1 MSYVDLI
8 IQYLSGEL
16 SQEEATSFE
25 KEMESNDELKRTF
38 GEYAAAYDLIRD
50 QLRER
55 DEQLFRV
62 KLEEAMNH
70 EVRGPEHKLKTSW
83 LKRRWYI
90 LLAAACGLLF
100 VLTFLMD
107 RPTGNE
113 RILSRF
119 YDPGRDPI
127 LLALNQDT
135 RGESDPGILQYYM
148 GNYRGSMDTLAKR
161 IENRDVNKKVLLYYL
176 LSAIELDRQ
185 EEVLGMM
192 MVENSDSMDLPDQ
205 AITWYTTLALLKSGQ
220 RDAAYAE
227 LHPLTRQPGPYR
239 SDAIKL
245 EKVLLK

>member
-8 IQYLSGEL
+8 IKYLSGDL
-16 SQEEATSFE
+16 SQEEATSIE
-25 KEMESNDELKRTF
+25 KEMESNDELRRTLE
-38 GEYAAAYDLIRD
+38 EYAAAYDLIRD

-55 DEQLFRV
+55 DEKFFRA

-70 EVRGPEHKLKTSW
+70 EARGPEHKPGW

-100 VLTFLMD
+100 VLTFLLD

-135 RGESDPGILQYYM
+135 RGETDPGILQYYT

-161 IENRDVNKKVLLYYL
+161 IETRDVNKKVLLYYL

-192 MVENSDSMDLPDQ
+192 MVEKSDSMDLPDQ

-220 RDAAYAE
+220 RDAAFAE

-239 SDAIKL
+239 SDAVKL

>member
-8 IQYLSGEL
+8 IKYLSGDL

-25 KEMESNDELKRTF
+25 EEMESNDELRSMF
-38 GEYAAAYDLIRD
+38 EEYAAAYNLIRD

-55 DEQLFRV
+55 DEKFFRR

-70 EVRGPEHKLKTSW
+70 EARGPEHKPGW

-90 LLAAACGLLF
+90 PVVAASGLLF
-100 VLTFLMD
+100 ILTFLLE

-113 RILSRF
+113 RVLYRF
-119 YDPGRDPI
+119 YDPGRDPVI
-127 LLALNQDT
+127 LALNQDT
-135 RGESDPGILQYYM
+135 RGGSDPGILQYYM
-148 GNYRGSMDTLAKR
+148 GNYQGSMDSLSNR
-161 IENRDVNKKVLLYYL
+161 IATQGADKKVLLYYL

-185 EEVLGMM
+185 DEALEMM
-192 MVENSDSMDLPDQ
+192 MVENTDSMDLPDQ
-205 AITWYTTLALLKSGQ
+205 AITWYTSLALLKSEQ
-220 RDAAYAE
+220 REAALAK
-227 LHPLTRQPGPYR
+227 LLPLTRQPGPYR